1 MRDDVVNCRLK
12 LEKILNFENQSL
24 SLEIKPNYKNWS
36 WRRNGSK
43 VTGSRLGQPH
53 KSHTN

>member
-24 SLEIKPNYKNWS
+24 SLEIKLNYKN
-36 WRRNGSK
+36 
-43 VTGSRLGQPH
+43 
-53 KSHTN
+53 